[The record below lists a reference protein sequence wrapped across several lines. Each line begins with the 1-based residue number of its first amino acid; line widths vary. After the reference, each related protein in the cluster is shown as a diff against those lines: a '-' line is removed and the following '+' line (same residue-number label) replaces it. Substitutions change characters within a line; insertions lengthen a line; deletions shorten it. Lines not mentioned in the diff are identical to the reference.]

1 MTLTQITIYFLGIIV
16 VIIIAMLVHSFLDK
30 KKIKQSLLR
39 LVDPLKGRVSQE
51 SAFHYPHFHCNLNG
65 SQGVAP
71 LAGTLPRAFDL
82 FFDVVKVGR
91 HHILY
96 VVYSLAATLPHA
108 LLLIKKDEFRP
119 MADPD
124 GFSKSNGSL
133 LDKINAPF
141 QGYSIEPVWAE
152 KVYTTGGVSKLIA
165 SLDDFTSLQ
174 LGPDALIAGKPYEGL
189 ADADSE
195 KTLQAILSLQKL
207 AQALEEARPP
217 AVLQPSLGL

>member
-1 MTLTQITIYFLGIIV
+1 MTLTQITMYFLGIIV
-16 VIIIAMLVHSFLDK
+16 VIIIAMLVHSYLDK
-30 KKIKQSLLR
+30 KKIKTRLLH
-39 LVDPLKGRVSQE
+39 LVDPLKGKVSQE
-51 SAFHYPHFHCNLNG
+51 SSFHYPHFHCNLNG
-65 SQGVAP
+65 SQ
-71 LAGTLPRAFDL
+71 GTLPRAFDL

-96 VVYSLAATLPHA
+96 SVYSLAATLPHS

-119 MADPD
+119 IADPD
-124 GFSKSNGSL
+124 SFSKSNGSL

-152 KVYTTGGVSKLIA
+152 KVYTTGGVAQLIA
-165 SLDDFTSLQ
+165 SLDEFSSLQ

-195 KTLQAILSLQKL
+195 KTLQAILSLEKL
-207 AQALEEARPP
+207 AKEMEGGTPP
-217 AVLQPSLGL
+217 AAGSA